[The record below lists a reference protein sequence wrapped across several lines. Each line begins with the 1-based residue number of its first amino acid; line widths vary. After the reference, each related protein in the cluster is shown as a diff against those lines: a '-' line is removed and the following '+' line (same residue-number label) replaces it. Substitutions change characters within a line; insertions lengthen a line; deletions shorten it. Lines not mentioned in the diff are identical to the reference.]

1 MTENTPI
8 FLHEKPKNTPI
19 FHLYNVFTGSYNV
32 FRMKRHDTAGLL
44 KWLHKKNRKPLI
56 LRGAR
61 QVGKSTL
68 VRLFCQEQK
77 MDLLEINLERTKLLS
92 LQKNPISMPEVLD
105 EIQLLLKKKIT
116 DKALLFFDEIQE
128 QPEMLKYLRFFYEE
142 RPDLKVIAAGSLL
155 EIALRDENF
164 SFPVG
169 RVEFYHLGPMTFSEF
184 LLATKNEVI
193 YENLLSLQFSE
204 RLHQS
209 CMNLFQKYLYVG
221 GMPEAVKIF
230 SEEESLAGVRDIHQ
244 QILQAYLADFPKYH
258 SKINNQRISRVFYS
272 SINYLGKKLVYSKI
286 DSQSQARD
294 IRRVIE
300 LLEDARLLH
309 SCLHTAADA
318 LPLAGQQDDA
328 IRKLYFL
335 DVGLLNSMTRLDFQ
349 SIDLELQNQFSTKGI
364 VAEQFAAQHLCFFD
378 GPSHTPQLHYWLRDK
393 GVQKG
398 EVDFLVESHGEI
410 VPIEVKSANG
420 GHLKSLFYFAKEK
433 KKSKAVKLS
442 VNPYSEE
449 IITHNIDG
457 KKYQIRLLNVPLYA
471 VEFLPKILSTDHLI
485 V

>member
-1 MTENTPI
+1 
-8 FLHEKPKNTPI
+8 
-19 FHLYNVFTGSYNV
+19 
-32 FRMKRHDTAGLL
+32 MKRHDTAGLQ
-44 KWLHKKNRKPLI
+44 KWLHKKNRKPLL

-77 MDLLEINLERTKLLS
+77 LELLEINFERTKLLS
-92 LQKNPISMPEVLD
+92 IQKNPILMSEVLD

-116 DKALLFFDEIQE
+116 DQAVLFFDEIQE

-142 RPDLKVIAAGSLL
+142 RPDLIVIAAGSLL

-169 RVEFYHLGPMTFSEF
+169 RIEFYHLGPMTFSEF
-184 LLATKNEVI
+184 LLATKNELI
-193 YENLLSLQFSE
+193 YEKLFSLEFSDG
-204 RLHQS
+204 LHQA
-209 CMNLFQKYLYVG
+209 CINLFQKYLYVG

-230 SEEESLAGVRDIHQ
+230 SEQESLTGVRDIHQ
-244 QILQAYLADFPKYH
+244 QILQAYVADFPKYH

-309 SCLHTAADA
+309 SCLHTTADA
-318 LPLAGQQDDA
+318 LPLAGQQDDS

-349 SIDLELQNQFSTKGI
+349 SIDLELQNQFNTKGI
-364 VAEQFAAQHLCFFD
+364 VAEQFVAQHLCFYD
-378 GPSHTPQLHYWLRDK
+378 GPNHSPQLHYWLRDK

-398 EVDFLVESHGEI
+398 EVDFLVESKGEI
-410 VPIEVKSANG
+410 IPIEVKSANG

-433 KKSKAVKLS
+433 RNKTAIKLS

-449 IITHNIDG
+449 TISHSIENH
-457 KKYQIRLLNVPLYA
+457 KYQIQLINVPLYA
-471 VEFLPKILSTDHLI
+471 VEFLPKILSRN
-485 V
+485 